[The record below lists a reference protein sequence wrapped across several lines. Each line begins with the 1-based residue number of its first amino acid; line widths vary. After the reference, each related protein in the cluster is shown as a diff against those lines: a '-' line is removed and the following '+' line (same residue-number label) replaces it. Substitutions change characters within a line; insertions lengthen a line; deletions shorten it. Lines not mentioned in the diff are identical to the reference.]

1 MKNAYET
8 VVGPTLNIEF
18 MFSEAVKDAG
28 AMTTFIENAY
38 AAGCQGVIVDL
49 SNSIDQAAAVCND
62 LGMWFVGI
70 SSADAAE
77 NMEMEKYVGVVGA
90 GAAGY
95 GASYADAIK
104 SVVNDGKNH
113 SILLMSG
120 AACYGATS
128 FIEGTA
134 GSLKALQDV
143 YGLKYTKDIKELAT
157 TKTQIDAENDK
168 GIKITI
174 FPGMA
179 DLATTVS
186 PLLQTGNYD
195 VLVGTS
201 NIYDSLGVAVD
212 EVEKSLK
219 MDIKFI
225 TRSTFSDAITAAV
238 NGKDSQGSPVIDAIV
253 CPGTFERIGAAIMI
267 RNACDGFADKMRAD
281 GRSSYVSK
289 NAPLAVA
296 SVDAY
301 NALIKE
307 GNPYAFMTTEDIL
320 SLTNKKNPDV
330 TWKTIDDFGGKLTTQ
345 YILEKFK

>member
-1 MKNAYET
+1 MK
-8 VVGPTLNIEF
+8 VLFDCSGKI
-18 MFSEAVKDAG
+18 
-28 AMTTFIENAY
+28 FI
-38 AAGCQGVIVDL
+38 GD
-49 SNSIDQAAAVCND
+49 
-62 LGMWFVGI
+62 
-70 SSADAAE
+70 
-77 NMEMEKYVGVVGA
+77 
-90 GAAGY
+90 
-95 GASYADAIK
+95 
-104 SVVNDGKNH
+104 
-113 SILLMSG
+113 
-120 AACYGATS
+120 
-128 FIEGTA
+128 
-134 GSLKALQDV
+134 
-143 YGLKYTKDIKELAT
+143 
-157 TKTQIDAENDK
+157 
-168 GIKITI
+168 
-174 FPGMA
+174 MA

-186 PLLQTGNYD
+186 PILQTGNYD

-225 TRSTFSDAITAAV
+225 TKSTFSDAITAAV

-267 RNACDGFADKMRAD
+267 RNAYDGFADKMRAD
-281 GRSSYVSK
+281 GRCSYVSK

-301 NALIKE
+301 NALVKE